1 MLIRRH
7 LQGIL
12 QSRFAGRMVAT
23 GLAVACF
30 AVSVGCD
37 SDSQQSRTPP
47 AGGAST
53 SARQVEPKHHN
64 NNDAQTAGALMQRN
78 GGSLLK
84 ATLSAPPD
92 PGQAPLGAV
101 SFFAVPEPEP
111 RVIKKH
117 DLVTV
122 IIREESEFKSEGQ
135 TETKKEAALEA
146 RIDEFVKLNLKEF
159 TLSPNGLSNG
169 PLVISGS
176 GNREF
181 NGEGS
186 VDRSDSFTARVT
198 AEVLDVKPNGNLVL
212 QGRKSIVTDDE
223 VQKFLITGTCRA
235 EDVSAD
241 NTVLSTQLKDFDLR
255 KTHKGNVRNATQKGW
270 AGKLLDALNPF

>member
-1 MLIRRH
+1 MRYAPLSLSLLIVMTAGAATALAQPRTSPAGAGTSPRQPESRRH
-7 LQGIL
+7 E
-12 QSRFAGRMVAT
+12 
-23 GLAVACF
+23 
-30 AVSVGCD
+30 
-37 SDSQQSRTPP
+37 P
-47 AGGAST
+47 
-53 SARQVEPKHHN
+53 RQHN
-64 NNDAQTAGALMQRN
+64 NNDAQTPGALMQRN

-84 ATLSAPPD
+84 ATLAAPPD
-92 PGQAPLGAV
+92 PAQAPLGAV

-135 TETKKEAALEA
+135 TETKREAALDA
-146 RIDEFVKLNLKEF
+146 RISEFIKLNLPDF
-159 TLSPNGLSNG
+159 TLSPNGISGG
-169 PLVISGS
+169 PLAIRADGS
-176 GNREF
+176 REF
-181 NGEGS
+181 NGEGT

-198 AEVLDVKPNGNLVL
+198 AEVLDVKPNGTLVL
-212 QGRKSIVTDDE
+212 QGRKSIVTDEE

-255 KTHKGNVRNATQKGW
+255 KTHKGNVRNATRKGW

>member
-1 MLIRRH
+1 MTCRVRLVFFALICA
-7 LQGIL
+7 
-12 QSRFAGRMVAT
+12 SSPV
-23 GLAVACF
+23 LA
-30 AVSVGCD
+30 
-37 SDSQQSRTPP
+37 QPRTSPV
-47 AGGAST
+47 GAST
-53 SARQVEPKHHN
+53 SPPPRQTDPKPHNN
-64 NNDAQTAGALMQRN
+64 NNDAQTAGATMQRN

-84 ATLSAPPD
+84 ATLSAPVD

-159 TLSPNGLSNG
+159 TLSSDGLSN
-169 PLVISGS
+169 PLVIRGS

-198 AEVLDVKPNGNLVL
+198 VEVLDVKPNGNLVL